1 MSDHRYLERELRYF
15 IIMSGTTENENNLTP
30 EEREQWLKDHG
41 IQVETPSDR
50 RQAESILSGCGT
62 TKERPPSIVDQVQN
76 LSISS
81 SDNVEEGIR
90 FVYIP
95 HDTSKPLSTLTLP
108 KRLVDALGPSGDIIP
123 TYVKSFFADGLEID
137 DSLFNEQLSKQNL
150 MGGDLDKFASAA
162 TDNKTTPSMDKLTST
177 ALKSVT
183 TSGSVETFPLVRPSS
198 TNNNQ
203 GVYIYLDEV
212 GLLKKLR
219 NNTRAS
225 ALAQQ
230 CGYHPAPNFY
240 GDIFVAR
247 VSSKNY
253 LHNIDIKKEEVT
265 DKTQEW
271 MLRAPQENIAWQQ
284 ALNEATGRQGE
295 IQQNH
300 AGTEGV
306 AVQVEGFDEDDKCSY
321 SWLQNEEEVEI
332 TISLTKKIN
341 DEGGTNKK
349 VNKSLIKVSFLAQ
362 KITVKYGGES
372 ILEVIPYSKLDVDGS
387 TWTLDNANLV
397 ITCEKASE
405 GEIWPRLEL
414 SS

>member
-1 MSDHRYLERELRYF
+1 
-15 IIMSGTTENENNLTP
+15 MSGTTENENNLTP

-362 KITVKYGGES
+362 KITVNYGGES

>member
-1 MSDHRYLERELRYF
+1 
-15 IIMSGTTENENNLTP
+15 MSGTTEDENNLTP

-62 TKERPPSIVDQVQN
+62 AKERPPSIVDQVQN

-81 SDNVEEGIR
+81 SGSDNVEEGIR

-240 GDIFVAR
+240 GDVFVAR

-271 MLRAPQENIAWQQ
+271 ILRAPQENVAWQQ
-284 ALNEATGRQGE
+284 AINEATGRQGE
-295 IQQNH
+295 SQQYLQ
-300 AGTEGV
+300 GV

>member
-1 MSDHRYLERELRYF
+1 
-15 IIMSGTTENENNLTP
+15 MSGTTEDENNLTP

-306 AVQVEGFDEDDKCSY
+306 AVQVEGFDEDAKCSY

>member
-1 MSDHRYLERELRYF
+1 
-15 IIMSGTTENENNLTP
+15 MSGTTEDENNLTP

>member
-1 MSDHRYLERELRYF
+1 
-15 IIMSGTTENENNLTP
+15 MSGTTEDENNLTP

-240 GDIFVAR
+240 GDVFVAR

>member
-1 MSDHRYLERELRYF
+1 
-15 IIMSGTTENENNLTP
+15 MSGTTENENNLTP

>member
-1 MSDHRYLERELRYF
+1 
-15 IIMSGTTENENNLTP
+15 MSGTTENENNLTP

-321 SWLQNEEEVEI
+321 SWLQNEEELEI